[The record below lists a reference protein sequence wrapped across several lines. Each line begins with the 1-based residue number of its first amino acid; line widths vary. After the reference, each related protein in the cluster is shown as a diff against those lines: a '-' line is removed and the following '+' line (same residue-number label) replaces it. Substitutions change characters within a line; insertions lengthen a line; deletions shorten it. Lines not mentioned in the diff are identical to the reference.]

1 MINSFNEI
9 KNEKDREVYVELRNA
24 FDRYV
29 MATILHHE
37 RGETDHQY
45 HECFTSALVKVKDR
59 VKTVVSMKIDGES
72 LEELKAELIKALDEN
87 AAMCEQHL
95 MFMIA
100 LNEVID
106 SMEKKH

>member
-1 MINSFNEI
+1 MINDFNEI

-24 FDRYV
+24 FDRYI

-37 RGETDHQY
+37 RGETDHHY
-45 HECFTSALVKVKDR
+45 HECFTSALGKVKER
-59 VKTVVSMKIDGES
+59 VQSAASIKVAGES
-72 LEELKAELIKALDEN
+72 LEEVKAYLTKALDEN
-87 AAMCEQHL
+87 AFMCEQHL

-106 SMEKKH
+106 GMEKKH